1 MDSVLD
7 NIETHYAQQTIE
19 ADILSALIESGIRLD
34 QLRPEDLT
42 AIDEFHIGG
51 RKATLALAR
60 KIALKR
66 GMQVLDIGSGLGG
79 ASRYLALEFGCRVT
93 GLDLSKKY
101 CDIAGMLTRQFGLDS
116 QVCYRHGNAVEMPF
130 DKATFDVLWTQHITM
145 NISDKVALYKEMW
158 RVLKPG
164 GFLASYEIL
173 AGVGGSVHF
182 PVPWARTPAT
192 SFLQTPEHLQG
203 LLDEI
208 GFEILSW
215 QDKTEWGHLWFQNMS
230 KKVQKQSSKP
240 LGLHLLLG
248 SEFKMMAQNQI
259 RNLEEGRITVIELIV
274 RRPPVNGY

>member
-1 MDSVLD
+1 MDLD
-7 NIETHYAQQTIE
+7 QNVIEEHYANQAID
-19 ADILSALIESGIRLD
+19 ANALNKLIELD
-34 QLRPEDLT
+34 FGFDLIKPKDLA

-60 KIALKR
+60 KISLKR

-164 GFLASYEIL
+164 GFWASYEIL

-208 GFEILSW
+208 GLEILSW
-215 QDKTEWGHLWFQNMS
+215 QDKTEWGRLWFQNMN
-230 KKVQKQSSKP
+230 KKVQEQSSKP

-259 RNLEEGRITVIELIV
+259 RNLEEGRITIIELIV
-274 RRPPVNGY
+274 RRPPVNGH

>member
-7 NIETHYAQQTIE
+7 NIEAHYAQQAIE

-66 GMQVLDIGSGLGG
+66 GMQVLDVGSGLGG
-79 ASRYLALEFGCRVT
+79 ASRCLALEFGCRVT

-130 DKATFDVLWTQHITM
+130 DEATFDVLWTQHVTM

-164 GFLASYEIL
+164 GILASYEIL
-173 AGVGGSVHF
+173 AGAGGSVHF

-208 GFEILSW
+208 DFEILSW
-215 QDKTEWGHLWFQNMS
+215 QDKTEWGRLWFQNMS
-230 KKVQKQSSKP
+230 KKVQKQPSKP

-274 RRPPVNGY
+274 RRPPVNGH

>member
-7 NIETHYAQQTIE
+7 NTEAHYAQQTIE

-34 QLRPEDLT
+34 QLRPEDFT

-51 RKATLALAR
+51 RKATLALAQ

-145 NISDKVALYKEMW
+145 NIPDKAALYMEMW

-192 SFLQTPEHLQG
+192 SFLQTPEHLQC

-208 GFEILSW
+208 GFEIRSW
-215 QDKTEWGHLWFQNMS
+215 QDKTEWGRLWFQNMS

-274 RRPPVNGY
+274 RRPPVNGH